1 MTEGQGRDVW
11 SRLSIFSS
19 SRPLSPCRVTLKWR
33 SLPCDPKAFSLP
45 WICCLMRYLQRQS
58 HTAKGDLLVANCLL
72 KTTLCLAQL
81 DLTLGPLLGITSGKR
96 GVSRARWGSDRR
108 GRRVRSNRSTRST
121 PRILAPPAE
130 ATETTMSMRDTKTK
144 KPSKMFQLLRR

>member
-1 MTEGQGRDVW
+1 MDLLFDEVPPASDTYMV
-11 SRLSIFSS
+11 
-19 SRPLSPCRVTLKWR
+19 
-33 SLPCDPKAFSLP
+33 
-45 WICCLMRYLQRQS
+45 
-58 HTAKGDLLVANCLL
+58 KGDLLVAYCLL

-81 DLTLGPLLGITSGKR
+81 DLTLGLLLGIASGKR
-96 GVSRARWGSDRR
+96 GLNRAQWGSDRR
-108 GRRVRSNRSTRST
+108 GRRVRSNRSTLST